1 MKADNQKIPQHPHNG
16 SHPSSR
22 YWSLL
27 FWLGGCALTV
37 WLFTVGGSYDQLNG
51 TVDFKL
57 ESVSSLEDAKIL
69 EILVQIDEHVTKGTP
84 LVQMDTTLIDKEIE
98 ALEQTLEIEMLER
111 QRRFTQMVQNI
122 RSDILERQLQ
132 QSQDTAELGIL
143 EKELVRLESML
154 QRRLIDQETV
164 IRQKA
169 RIAIL
174 RKNVEELP
182 KIIDT
187 YQRDLV
193 KAELLQSKA
202 QLDDLTETDSSNSV
216 SKQIELLQKRR
227 EQYTLR
233 ASNDGIIAQILRQK
247 GENAS
252 AGEPIVKH
260 IIQTTSDGLETKIV
274 RGFLPEQF
282 AHYAQAGTIA
292 QIFSRQDPQN
302 PIEMEITSVTP
313 HLLTV
318 PDQASALP
326 NAIQRGRIVLL
337 KPTSDEA
344 PENVNRLL
352 HGESVIIRLKPRSL
366 LDWIKQ
372 I

>member
-1 MKADNQKIPQHPHNG
+1 MKADNPDIPQHPHNG

-27 FWLGGCALTV
+27 FWLGACVLTI

-57 ESVSSLEDAKIL
+57 ESVSSLEDAKIA
-69 EILVQIDEHVTKGTP
+69 EVLVQIDEHVVKGTP

-98 ALEQTLEIEMLER
+98 ALQQTLEIESLER
-111 QRRFTQMVQNI
+111 QRRFTQMVQNL
-122 RSDILERQLQ
+122 RSEILEKQLQ
-132 QSQDTAELGIL
+132 QSQDSAELSVL
-143 EKELVRLESML
+143 EKELVQLKSML
-154 QRRLIDQETV
+154 QRRLIDQEIV

-174 RKNVEELP
+174 QKNLEELP
-182 KIIDT
+182 KIIAT
-187 YQRDLV
+187 YQKDLV
-193 KAELLQSKA
+193 KAELLQKES
-202 QLDDLTETDSSNSV
+202 QLEDVTSPNSV
-216 SKQIELLQKRR
+216 SKQIEFLHKRK
-227 EQYTLR
+227 EHYTLR

-247 GENAS
+247 GEIAS

-260 IIQTTSDGLETKIV
+260 IIQSTVDGRDTRIV

-282 AHYAQAGTIA
+282 AHYAQTGTIA
-292 QIFSRQDPQN
+292 QIFSRQDPRN
-302 PIEMEITSVTP
+302 PIQMEITSVTP

-326 NAIQRGRIVLL
+326 NAIQRGRIVIL
-337 KPTSDEA
+337 KPTSDQT

-352 HGESVIIRLKPRSL
+352 HGESVIIRLKPTSI
-366 LDWIKQ
+366 LDWVKQ
-372 I
+372 L